1 MEVND
6 INGMPLQENSE
17 FITAPFRGRNSF
29 WRYFTGSVSP
39 FLVSNLIG
47 AIPLA
52 VVMIAYAAD
61 GVMPVRGGMPDF
73 EAMGIN
79 LNLGFALTVFPF
91 ILAFFT
97 LVLLVRP
104 LHERSLATVING
116 GIKIRWRRIFF
127 SAFVWTAVSAL
138 WLFYS
143 IRTDP
148 GSYILNNT
156 SISLVTLSVLVLT
169 MIPLQAGF
177 EEILFRGYLIQGF
190 AFFSHNRWLPIV
202 VTSVLFG
209 LMHGL
214 NPEVKEFGFLTMIP
228 QYIFFGLVFA
238 ILTMMDDGIELA
250 IGAHTANNAFLSIFI
265 TNKDLALQTPAMYEQ
280 LEYDPLKEFGGLV
293 VMSLVFIAIMVIV
306 YKWKDL
312 RRLYG
317 RINVQ
322 PETRPAADQM
332 P

>member
-1 MEVND
+1 
-6 INGMPLQENSE
+6 
-17 FITAPFRGRNSF
+17 
-29 WRYFTGSVSP
+29 
-39 FLVSNLIG
+39 
-47 AIPLA
+47 
-52 VVMIAYAAD
+52 
-61 GVMPVRGGMPDF
+61 MPDF

-79 LNLGFALTVFPF
+79 LNFGFALTVFPF
-91 ILAFFT
+91 ILAFLA
-97 LVLLVRP
+97 LVLLVKP
-104 LHERSLATVING
+104 LHERTTVTVING
-116 GIKIRWRRIFF
+116 GRRIRWGRIFF
-127 SAFVWTAVSAL
+127 SALVWTAISAL

-143 IRTDP
+143 MKTDP

-156 SISLVTLSVLVLT
+156 SISLVTLAILALA

-177 EEILFRGYLIQGF
+177 EEILFRGYLMQGF

-214 NPEVKEFGFLTMIP
+214 NPEVKEYGFLTMMP
-228 QYIFFGLVFA
+228 QYVFFGLVFA
-238 ILTMMDDGIELA
+238 VLTMMDDGIELA

-265 TNKDLALQTPAMYEQ
+265 TNKDSALQTPAMYEQ
-280 LEYDPLKEFGGLV
+280 LEYNPMQEFGGLV

-312 RRLYG
+312 RKLYS

-322 PETRPAADQM
+322 QETGPAADQI

>member
-6 INGMPLQENSE
+6 INDMPVQEDSA

-29 WRYFTGSVSP
+29 WRYFTGSVTP
-39 FLVSNLIG
+39 FVVSNLIG
-47 AIPLA
+47 AIPLV
-52 VVMIAYAAD
+52 VVMFTYAG
-61 GVMPVRGGMPDF
+61 GVIPQRGGMPDF

-79 LNLGFALTVFPF
+79 LNFGFALTVFPF

-97 LVLLVRP
+97 LVLLVKP
-104 LHERSLATVING
+104 LHERTTVTVING
-116 GIKIRWRRIFF
+116 GRRIRWGRIFF
-127 SAFVWTAVSAL
+127 SALVWTAISAL

-143 IRTDP
+143 MKTDP

-156 SISLVTLSVLVLT
+156 SISLVTLAILALA

-177 EEILFRGYLIQGF
+177 EEILFRGYLMQGF

-214 NPEVKEFGFLTMIP
+214 NPEVKEYGFLTMMP
-228 QYIFFGLVFA
+228 QYVFFGLVFA
-238 ILTMMDDGIELA
+238 VLTMMDDGIELA

-265 TNKDLALQTPAMYEQ
+265 TNKDSALQTPAMYEQ
-280 LEYDPLKEFGGLV
+280 LEYNPMQEFGGLV

-312 RRLYG
+312 RKLYS

-322 PETRPAADQM
+322 QETGPAADQI